1 MEKSVFQKHP
11 SKLLNKLYVKKNH
24 QGAHPK
30 DAKIF
35 FIGRDPNWAI
45 NVENM
50 AMFKYIQEY
59 LNDGISFWNKY
70 EIHHPFLLPD
80 YKGDG
85 KRYHTIFSKLKI
97 NRAASSEISF
107 LELIGFPTTGMAKSN
122 TKVFNNYLL
131 SEENK
136 NHLIELDFFL
146 SDSTKTIFVA
156 WGLVEDFKMIHA
168 KTGLF
173 KKFAEIDKSKML
185 ITDLN
190 QFGNIFV
197 HRHFS
202 DAISNTTIEKIENKL
217 KEILN

>member
-11 SKLLNKLYVKKNH
+11 SKLLNELYAKKNH

-30 DAKIF
+30 DAKVL

-50 AMFKYIQEY
+50 VVFKYIEEY
-59 LNDGISFWNKY
+59 LNDGIGFWNKY

-85 KRYHTIFSKLKI
+85 KRYHKIFSKLKL
-97 NRAASSEISF
+97 NRTASSEISF

-122 TKVFNNYLL
+122 NKFFINYLL

-136 NHLIELDFFL
+136 NHLIELDYFL
-146 SDSTKTIFVA
+146 SNCNKTIFVA
-156 WGLVEDFKMIHA
+156 WGLIEDFKIIHA
-168 KTGLF
+168 RTGLF

-185 ITDLN
+185 ITELN
-190 QFGNIFV
+190 QFENIFI

-202 DAISNTTIEKIENKL
+202 DAISNITIEKIESKL